1 MNDTLREDLLELFD
15 LLEMDLEPVPEE
27 GMETVDN
34 LAYVYIYDSGLSRN
48 AGGLLNDQL
57 QDVLL
62 RLARHVYAEEID
74 DENND

>member
-1 MNDTLREDLLELFD
+1 MNDALREDLLELFD

-27 GMETVDN
+27 GAEVVDN
-34 LAYVYIYDSGLSRN
+34 LAWVYIYDSALQRN

-62 RLARHVYAEEID
+62 RLARHVYSEEED
-74 DENND
+74 GDEA